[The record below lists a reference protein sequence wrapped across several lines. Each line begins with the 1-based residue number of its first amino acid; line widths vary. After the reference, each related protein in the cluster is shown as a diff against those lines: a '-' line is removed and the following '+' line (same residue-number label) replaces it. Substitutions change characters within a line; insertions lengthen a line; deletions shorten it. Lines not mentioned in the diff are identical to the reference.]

1 MKPVANGNGNGKG
14 KANEKVEASEVCGA
28 NNKKGAK

>member
-1 MKPVANGNGNGKG
+1 MKPVANGNGKG

-28 NNKKGAK
+28 NNKKEAK